1 MIRTNT
7 RYSAKSD
14 WYDWKLQWVE
24 GLRITAEEAFKSLKK
39 VRYRYLLLTS
49 VPNFFL
55 CFKDARTLE
64 ELIRSADG
72 LIPELE
78 QEYQS
83 LTEELEREQAEV
95 AEIESGDQ
103 DYLNELKATV
113 AEQKYVGSGHNFYLI
128 QNYTCLALRLKPL
141 KLSFLK
147 EKINC
152 GGCKNELKSLML
164 RSARQRIQLLS
175 LSKFF
180 TGRKTRR
187 GQRFSG

>member
-1 MIRTNT
+1 MN
-7 RYSAKSD
+7 
-14 WYDWKLQWVE
+14 
-24 GLRITAEEAFKSLKK
+24 
-39 VRYRYLLLTS
+39 
-49 VPNFFL
+49 
-55 CFKDARTLE
+55 
-64 ELIRSADG
+64 RSADG

-113 AEQKYVGSGHNFYLI
+113 SEQKYAISSHTYYLI
-128 QNYTCLALRLKPL
+128 HICIALKLKPL

-152 GGCKNELKSLML
+152 DGYRSELKSLIL
-164 RSARQRIQLLS
+164 RSERQ
-175 LSKFF
+175 
-180 TGRKTRR
+180 
-187 GQRFSG
+187 

>member
-1 MIRTNT
+1 M
-7 RYSAKSD
+7 
-14 WYDWKLQWVE
+14 
-24 GLRITAEEAFKSLKK
+24 SLIF
-39 VRYRYLLLTS
+39 Y
-49 VPNFFL
+49 L
-55 CFKDARTLE
+55 CFKDARALE

-95 AEIESGDQ
+95 AEIESGDE

-113 AEQKYVGSGHNFYLI
+113 AEQKYVGSSHIFPPLFKNLFSI
-128 QNYTCLALRLKPL
+128 EIEALT

-152 GGCKNELKSLML
+152 DGCRSELKSLML
-164 RSARQRIQLLS
+164 RNARQRTQLQS

-180 TGRKTRR
+180 TGRKTRP
-187 GQRFSG
+187 GQRSSG

>member
-1 MIRTNT
+1 M
-7 RYSAKSD
+7 
-14 WYDWKLQWVE
+14 
-24 GLRITAEEAFKSLKK
+24 
-39 VRYRYLLLTS
+39 
-49 VPNFFL
+49 

-64 ELIRSADG
+64 ELKSSADG

-78 QEYQS
+78 QVYQS

-95 AEIESGDQ
+95 AEIECGDQ

-113 AEQKYVGSGHNFYLI
+113 AEQKYVGSGHNIYLV
-128 QNYTCLALRLKPL
+128 QNYICLALRLKPL

-152 GGCKNELKSLML
+152 DGCRSELKNLML
-164 RSARQRIQLLS
+164 RSARERIQLLS
-175 LSKFF
+175 LTKGF
-180 TGRKTRR
+180 TGRR

>member
-1 MIRTNT
+1 M
-7 RYSAKSD
+7 
-14 WYDWKLQWVE
+14 
-24 GLRITAEEAFKSLKK
+24 
-39 VRYRYLLLTS
+39 LTS
-49 VPNFFL
+49 VANFFFL

-64 ELIRSADG
+64 ELNRSADG

-78 QEYQS
+78 QEYQN
-83 LTEELEREQAEV
+83 LTKELEREQAEV

-113 AEQKYVGSGHNFYLI
+113 SEQKYVGPSHDIYLTLI
-128 QNYTCLALRLKPL
+128 YICLVLRLKPL
-141 KLSFLK
+141 KLSFQK

-152 GGCKNELKSLML
+152 DGWRSELKSLML

-180 TGRKTRR
+180 IGRKTRR

>member
-1 MIRTNT
+1 LN
-7 RYSAKSD
+7 
-14 WYDWKLQWVE
+14 
-24 GLRITAEEAFKSLKK
+24 
-39 VRYRYLLLTS
+39 
-49 VPNFFL
+49 
-55 CFKDARTLE
+55 
-64 ELIRSADG
+64 RSADG

-113 AEQKYVGSGHNFYLI
+113 SEQKYVGSSHIIYLTQI
-128 QNYTCLALRLKPL
+128 YIYLVLRLKPL

-152 GGCKNELKSLML
+152 DGCRSGLKSLML

-180 TGRKTRR
+180 TGRKTQR
-187 GQRFSG
+187 GRRFSG

>member
-1 MIRTNT
+1 
-7 RYSAKSD
+7 
-14 WYDWKLQWVE
+14 V
-24 GLRITAEEAFKSLKK
+24 SLIL
-39 VRYRYLLLTS
+39 V
-49 VPNFFL
+49 L

-83 LTEELEREQAEV
+83 LTEELKREQAEV

-113 AEQKYVGSGHNFYLI
+113 AEQKYVDSGHNIYLI
-128 QNYTCLALRLKPL
+128 QNYIRLALRLKPL

-152 GGCKNELKSLML
+152 DGCRSELKS
-164 RSARQRIQLLS
+164 
-175 LSKFF
+175 
-180 TGRKTRR
+180 
-187 GQRFSG
+187 